1 MITKNIIVGVIVGGK
16 AQKHQSDSRPTLG
29 GGAELTPSS
38 PGWVGSQNNS
48 TIVSTVE
55 EDQKKNLKEDEKQRS
70 TQCRT
75 VTCGDP
81 DTDTL
86 LKFLSST
93 EIPNPLKRCIKC
105 RSCDQCKKSYLP
117 DQENS
122 ILFLY
127 MSHGTCPA
135 SRYNFTC
142 KLSSWTPGKV
152 ATPS

>member
-1 MITKNIIVGVIVGGK
+1 MITNNIIVGGK

-29 GGAELTPSS
+29 GGADSTPSS

-55 EDQKKNLKEDEKQRS
+55 EDQKNNLKEDEKQRS

-75 VTCGDP
+75 VTCGDS

-86 LKFLSST
+86 FKFLSST
-93 EIPNPLKRCIKC
+93 EIPNPLKKCIKC

-122 ILFLY
+122 IRLLY
-127 MSHGTCPA
+127 MSHGACPA